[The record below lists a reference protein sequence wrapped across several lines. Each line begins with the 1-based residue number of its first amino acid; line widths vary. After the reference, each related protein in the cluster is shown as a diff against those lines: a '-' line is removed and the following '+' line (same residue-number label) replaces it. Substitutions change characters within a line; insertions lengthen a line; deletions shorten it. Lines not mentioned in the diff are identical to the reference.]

1 MFWVKLLS
9 SLLILDDFMRKIL
22 VTGGAGNVGGALVEK
37 LVQDKTNFVVVVD
50 DLSTGFLSKLPSS
63 EHENW
68 KFIKADVNDYREISA
83 IMLAYNF
90 HYVYHFAAVVGVI
103 RTQENPVSVLNDI
116 SGIKHILNLSKNS
129 SVKHVF
135 FSSSSEVY
143 GEPVE
148 LPQHEH
154 KTPLNSRVPYAVVK
168 NVGESFLK
176 SYYQEYGLTY
186 TIFRF
191 FNTYGPNQST
201 DFVVSRFLALALKG
215 EDITIYGDGSQTR
228 TFTYIDDNVD
238 TIVTIMNK
246 KLLENDVINIGS
258 DKLMTVLELAKLIIQ
273 ITNSKS
279 QIVHVPAL
287 KEGDMTRRQPD
298 NTKMKEILG
307 RDLISVEDGI
317 KRMMTSQKYLKSIGL

>member
-1 MFWVKLLS
+1 
-9 SLLILDDFMRKIL
+9 MRKIL

-37 LVQDKTNFVVVVD
+37 LVLDKTNFVVVVD
-50 DLSTGFLSKLPSS
+50 DLSTGYLSKLPSN

-90 HYVYHFAAVVGVI
+90 HYVYHFAAVVGVL
-103 RTQENPVSVLNDI
+103 RTQENPVRVLNDI

-154 KTPLNSRVPYAVVK
+154 RTPLNSRVPYAVVK

-176 SYYQEYGLTY
+176 SYQQEFGLAY

-228 TFTYIDDNVD
+228 TFTYIDDNID
-238 TIVTIMNK
+238 TIATIMNK

-258 DKLMTVLELAKLIIQ
+258 DKLMTVLELAKLVLK

-279 QIVHVPAL
+279 KIVHVPAL

-307 RDLISVEDGI
+307 RELISVEDGI
-317 KRMMTSQKYLKSIGL
+317 KKMMASEKYLKSIGL

>member
-1 MFWVKLLS
+1 MVILVY
-9 SLLILDDFMRKIL
+9 SLWILDDFMRKIL

-50 DLSTGFLSKLPSS
+50 DLSTGFLSKLPST

-90 HYVYHFAAVVGVI
+90 HYVYHFAAVVGVL
-103 RTQENPVSVLNDI
+103 RTQENPVRVLNDI

-154 KTPLNSRVPYAVVK
+154 RTPLNSRVPYAVVK

-176 SYYQEYGLTY
+176 SYQQEFGLAY

-215 EDITIYGDGSQTR
+215 GDITIYGDGSQTR
-228 TFTYIDDNVD
+228 TFTFIDDNID
-238 TIVTIMNK
+238 TITTIMNN

-258 DKLMTVLELAKLIIQ
+258 DKLMTVLELAKLVIKL
-273 ITNSKS
+273 TNSKS
-279 QIVHVPAL
+279 QIVHLPPL

-298 NTKMKEILG
+298 NSKMKEILG
-307 RDLISVEDGI
+307 RELIPVEEGI
-317 KRMMTSQKYLKSIGL
+317 KRMMTSQKYLQSIGL

>member
-1 MFWVKLLS
+1 M
-9 SLLILDDFMRKIL
+9 FMRKIL

-37 LVQDKTNFVVVVD
+37 LVQDKENFVIIVD
-50 DLSTGFLSKLPSS
+50 NLSTGFLSKLPSAD
-63 EHENW
+63 HDNW
-68 KFIKADVNDYREISA
+68 KFIKANVNDYREISS
-83 IMLAYNF
+83 IMLAFNF

-103 RTQENPVSVLNDI
+103 RTQENPVSVLDDI
-116 SGIKHILNLSKNS
+116 SGIKHILNLAKNS

-176 SYYQEYGLTY
+176 SYQQEFGLAY

-201 DFVVSRFLALALKG
+201 DFVVSRFLSLALKNQ
-215 EDITIYGDGSQTR
+215 DITIYGDGSQTR
-228 TFTYIDDNVD
+228 TFTYVDDTVD
-238 TIVTIMNK
+238 TCVTIMNK

-258 DKLMTVLELAKLIIQ
+258 DKLMTVIELAKLVIS
-273 ITNSKS
+273 ITGSKS
-279 QIVHVPAL
+279 NVVHLPPL

-307 RDLISVEDGI
+307 RELIPVAEGI
-317 KRMMTSQKYLKSIGL
+317 KRMMSNKKYLQSIGL

>member
-1 MFWVKLLS
+1 LN
-9 SLLILDDFMRKIL
+9 LDIFMRKIL

-37 LVQDKTNFVVVVD
+37 LVLDKTNFVVVVD
-50 DLSTGFLSKLPSS
+50 DLSTGYLSKLPSN

-90 HYVYHFAAVVGVI
+90 HYVYHFAAVVGVL
-103 RTQENPVSVLNDI
+103 RTQENPVRVLNDI

-154 KTPLNSRVPYAVVK
+154 RTPLNSRVPYAVVK

-176 SYYQEYGLTY
+176 SYQQEFGLAY

-228 TFTYIDDNVD
+228 TFTYIDDNID
-238 TIVTIMNK
+238 TIATIMNK
-246 KLLENDVINIGS
+246 KILENDVINIGS
-258 DKLMTVLELAKLIIQ
+258 DKLMTVLELAKLVLK

-279 QIVHVPAL
+279 KIVYVAAL

-307 RDLISVEDGI
+307 RELISVEDGI
-317 KRMMTSQKYLKSIGL
+317 KKMMASEKYLKSIGL